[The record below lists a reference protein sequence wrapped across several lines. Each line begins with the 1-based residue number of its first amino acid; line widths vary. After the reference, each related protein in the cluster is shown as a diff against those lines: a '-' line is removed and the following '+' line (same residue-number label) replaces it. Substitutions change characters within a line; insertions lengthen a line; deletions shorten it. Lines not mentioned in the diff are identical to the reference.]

1 MKYKFIIFI
10 IIGWLLTG
18 CVNKDFD
25 PKSWDIDQELTLSE
39 NGLAFNSEAGSDT
52 IEVFSNYKFYSVEV
66 LDNEDG
72 TSPSW
77 CSVKKEENFGL
88 IIVSVEP
95 NISMEQR
102 KAKIRVRIG
111 RSTYFDR
118 EIFVIQMGGQWDVMG
133 PFSLFLSHEISETQ
147 RNVLNELLCNM
158 VYVEGGTFNM
168 GCQNE
173 NPNAINYVDIN
184 GLNYNVH
191 EVTLDGY
198 YISPY
203 EVTQELWQ
211 AVMANNPSFSRKAKK
226 PVENISWNDAM
237 SFCNTLSRLT
247 YLRVSLP
254 TEAEWE
260 YAARGGDKSQRYV
273 YPGSND
279 FEEVA
284 YMGNTE
290 TTIVGSKNPN
300 ELGLY
305 DMAGNVSE
313 YCLDFYNEEY
323 PTIAVVNPTG
333 PSIGDEH
340 VIRGGNCIN
349 SWKGDFSSYSR
360 SHGGANGT
368 EKDKYTGFRIVIR
381 Q

>member
-1 MKYKFIIFI
+1 MKYQLLLYVLL
-10 IIGWLLTG
+10 GWLFVS
-18 CVNKDFD
+18 CVNKEFD
-25 PKSWDIDQELTLSE
+25 PKTWDIDQELTLSE

-66 LDNEDG
+66 LNNEDG

-77 CSVKKEENFGL
+77 CSVKKEEDFGL

-111 RSTYFDR
+111 RGTYFDR

-133 PFSLFLSHEISETQ
+133 SFSLFLNHEISETQ
-147 RNVLNELLCNM
+147 KNVLNDLLSNM
-158 VYVEGGTFNM
+158 VYVKGGTFNM
-168 GCQNE
+168 GCQNVNSE
-173 NPNAINYVDIN
+173 AINYVDID
-184 GLNYNVH
+184 GLNYNIH
-191 EVTLDGY
+191 EVKLDGF

-211 AVMANNPSFSRKAKK
+211 AVMTNNPSMMREARK
-226 PVENISWNDAM
+226 PVEYISWNDAI

-247 YLRVSLP
+247 SLKISLP

-260 YAARGGDKSQRYV
+260 YAARGGHKSQGYV
-273 YPGSND
+273 YPGSNNYED
-279 FEEVA
+279 VA
-284 YMGNTE
+284 NTGTE
-290 TTIVGSKNPN
+290 TVIVGSKIPN

-305 DMAGNVSE
+305 DMAGNVAE
-313 YCLDFYNEEY
+313 YCLDFYTEEY
-323 PTIAVVNPTG
+323 PTIAVKNPTG
-333 PSIGDEH
+333 PSIGTEH
-340 VIRGGNCIN
+340 VIRGGNYN
-349 SWKGDFSSYSR
+349 SEYSNLSSYAR
-360 SHGGANGT
+360 LHGSYNGK
-368 EKDKYTGFRIVIR
+368 EIIYNTGFRIVIK